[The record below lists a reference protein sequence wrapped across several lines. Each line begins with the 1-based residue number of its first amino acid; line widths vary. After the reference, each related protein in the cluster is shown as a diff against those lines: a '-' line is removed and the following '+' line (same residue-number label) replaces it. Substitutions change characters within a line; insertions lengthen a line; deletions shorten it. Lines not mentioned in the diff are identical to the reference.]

1 LPRLGSCPPHAAEFS
16 LEDPVTRQDSQ
27 PFHAAPP
34 TAGARP
40 AFRKTSHLPPWWW
53 LLPAL
58 VLVLVIRYGAAIAGS
73 WYAFTDWNGLT
84 ASAHF
89 TGLDNLRALFA
100 DQQARLALITTIE
113 FAVCFVV
120 LTNLVGLV
128 LAVLLDRHL
137 KTRFLLRTVFFAPV
151 VMSQLATA
159 FIWRFLF
166 DYSGP
171 LNGALDLLGLPG
183 LKRTWLADP
192 TWSFWAV
199 VVVLVWQFSGL
210 AMVILLAGLQGIPQ
224 EVEEAAVIDGATAWQ
239 RFWGVTLPLLV
250 PTLNTSVQLS
260 VISGLAVFDQVL
272 ALTGGGPLGT
282 TETLATQVYKQTFV
296 YGRFGYGTALA
307 LMLAVLIAVAAV
319 AQQLAQRR
327 AERNV

>member
-1 LPRLGSCPPHAAEFS
+1 M
-16 LEDPVTRQDSQ
+16 TRQDTQ
-27 PFHAAPP
+27 PLHAAPP
-34 TAGARP
+34 SREARRDARTTA
-40 AFRKTSHLPPWWW
+40 HLPPWWW

-58 VLVLVIRYGAAIAGS
+58 LLVLLIRYGAAIAGG
-73 WYAFTDWNGLT
+73 WYAFTDWNGLSAT
-84 ASAHF
+84 ATF
-89 TGLDNLRALFA
+89 TGLSNVRAVLADHDARSAMLTTLKFA
-100 DQQARLALITTIE
+100 A
-113 FAVCFVV
+113 CFVV
-120 LTNLVGLV
+120 LTNIVGLA

-171 LNGALDLLGLPG
+171 LNGVFDLLGLPG

-224 EVEEAAVIDGATAWQ
+224 EVEEAAVIDGASSWQ
-239 RFWGVTLPLLV
+239 RFWGVTLPLLTPALTV
-250 PTLNTSVQLS
+250 SVQLS
-260 VISGLAVFDQVL
+260 VISGLGIFDQVL
-272 ALTGGGPLGT
+272 ALTGGGPLGA

-296 YGRFGYGTALA
+296 YGRYGYGTTLA
-307 LMLAVLIAVAAV
+307 LLLAVLIAAA
-319 AQQLAQRR
+319 AILQQLVQRR
-327 AERNV
+327 AERNA